1 MLITTVIGAAKNA
14 AGQAVPV
21 MSISATLLSPS
32 ALWTGEHALAIFLAV
47 LVSLLGATAATCW
60 TLRRYAAHRRQ
71 AKLLPLVPQRLR
83 AEVGVA
89 IVLIGT
95 GVFAALSALLDAGG
109 MPGWSDHAFSEVL
122 QAGTPALALRVF
134 AALTHLGDT
143 TTLAALCIA
152 IALALIAFG
161 RRGLAFGWVV
171 AVAGNGLLIK
181 ALKQIFGRE
190 RPLNSEGF
198 ALERGFS
205 FPSGHS
211 SGSVVAYGMLA
222 YLALRLLPA
231 RWHLPTLL
239 ATLALAFTIGVSRL
253 FLGVHFASDVIAGF
267 ASGTAWLALCIT
279 SIEYIL
285 WRNRQTA

>member
-1 MLITTVIGAAKNA
+1 MADAE
-14 AGQAVPV
+14 
-21 MSISATLLSPS
+21 LLAPW
-32 ALWTGEHALAIFLAV
+32 ALWSAQHALSIFLAV
-47 LVSLLGATAATCW
+47 LGALLGATAATCW
-60 TLRRYAAHRRQ
+60 ALRRYAARRRQ
-71 AKLLPLVPQRLR
+71 VTLAPALPQRLR

-89 IVLIGT
+89 IVLIGA
-95 GVFAALSALLDAGG
+95 GVFAALASLLAAGG
-109 MPGWSDHAFSEVL
+109 IPGWSDQAFTEVL
-122 QAGTPALALRVF
+122 RAATPEMALSVF

-143 TTLAALCIA
+143 NTLAALCIA

-161 RRGLAFGWVV
+161 RRGFAFGWVV

-181 ALKQIFGRE
+181 ALKQVFGRV

-198 ALERGFS
+198 VLEHGFS

-222 YLALRLLPA
+222 YLSLRLLPI
-231 RWHLPTLL
+231 RWHLPSLL
-239 ATLALAFTIGVSRL
+239 ATVALALTIGASRL

-279 SIEYIL
+279 SIEYIR
-285 WRNRQTA
+285 WRNRQAA

>member
-1 MLITTVIGAAKNA
+1 MDDAELLAPWAFWS
-14 AGQAVPV
+14 GQ
-21 MSISATLLSPS
+21 
-32 ALWTGEHALAIFLAV
+32 HALAIFLAV
-47 LVSLLGATAATCW
+47 LGLLLAATASVSRA
-60 TLRRYAAHRRQ
+60 LRHYVARCRQ
-71 AKLLPLVPQRLR
+71 AALAPALPQRLR
-83 AEVGVA
+83 AGAGVVIVLVGV
-89 IVLIGT
+89 
-95 GVFAALSALLDAGG
+95 GVFAVLAALLAGG
-109 MPGWSDHAFSEVL
+109 RIPGWSDQVFTEVL
-122 QAGTPALALRVF
+122 LAATPALARRVF

-143 TTLAALCIA
+143 TTLAALCIV

-222 YLALRLLPA
+222 YLALRLLPT

-239 ATLALAFTIGVSRL
+239 AILALAVTIGISRL

-279 SIEYIL
+279 SIEYIR
-285 WRNRQTA
+285 WRDRQTA